1 MQKLVQLLAFILFI
15 YLFYHVGGGLLLL
28 HSPNSSPYKLHL
40 YSTTISITQCT
51 IYDYFLDQLLAV
63 NFIQECKL

>member
-15 YLFYHVGGGLLLL
+15 YLFYF
-28 HSPNSSPYKLHL
+28 YKLHL